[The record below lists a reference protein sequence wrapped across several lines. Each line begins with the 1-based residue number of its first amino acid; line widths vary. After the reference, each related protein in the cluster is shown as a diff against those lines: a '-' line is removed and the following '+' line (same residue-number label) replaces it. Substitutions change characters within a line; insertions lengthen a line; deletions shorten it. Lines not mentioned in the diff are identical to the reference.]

1 MKIDVMDTWAVMV
14 KDDTLQQNSPKTY
27 WVEFNFDKSWDGYS
41 RTVIFEAG
49 SANVVVVLK
58 EYSDEENRCPIPKE
72 CLKYG
77 GVKLKIG
84 IYGVK
89 GEEHKAIVG
98 YLASTIIPDGGMNLG
113 GSSSGTL
120 IPDEV
125 YSEIM
130 AAIGDLSAAGFEGKT
145 LAEVLSEIKNSVCG
159 TATDEEVDEVLD
171 NAFGQKPDLPDNPGG
186 DESPDNT
193 ATDKEVDEILNEVFG
208 KQP

>member
-1 MKIDVMDTWAVMV
+1 MKIDVKDNWAAII
-14 KDDTLQQNSPKTY
+14 KDDTLQQNSSKTY
-27 WVEFNFDKSWDGYS
+27 WVEFDFDKSWEGYS

-49 SANVVVVLK
+49 PANVVVVLK

-98 YLASTIIPDGGMNLG
+98 YLTSMIISDGGLNLG
-113 GSSSGTL
+113 GSSGTL

-130 AAIGDLSAAGFEGKT
+130 AAIGDLNAAGFEGKT
-145 LAEVLSEIKNSVCG
+145 LAEVFREIRDHVCE
-159 TATDEEVDEVLD
+159 TATDEEVKDAL
-171 NAFGQKPDLPDNPGG
+171 NTTFGTKTDPSEFP
-186 DESPDNT
+186 EERPDNT
-193 ATDKEVDEILNEVFG
+193 ATDKEVSDILKDVFG
-208 KQP
+208 